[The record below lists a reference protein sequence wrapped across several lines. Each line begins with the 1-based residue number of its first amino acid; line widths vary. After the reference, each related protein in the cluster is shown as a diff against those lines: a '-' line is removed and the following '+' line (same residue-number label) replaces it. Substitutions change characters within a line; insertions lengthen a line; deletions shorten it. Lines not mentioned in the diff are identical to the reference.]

1 MQTSR
6 ILRGRL
12 SALSEVAPL
21 SMPLRGRATSL
32 VKSTPLTLE
41 FLTHSMSRRAVRT
54 YAIHLSIKRYAF
66 SERHIRFS
74 R

>member
-32 VKSTPLTLE
+32 VKSIPLTLE
-41 FLTHSMSRRAVRT
+41 VLTRSMVRRAART
-54 YAIHLSIKRYAF
+54 CTIHRVIKGNAS
-66 SERHIRFS
+66 SE
-74 R
+74 